1 MPATGV
7 EVWDA
12 DSSRRVARVF
22 LERPAAGLV
31 FGAGHPVAALVC
43 RGRSAHQHALFPAST
58 HGAVAAGPL
67 GAGVHGD
74 QPLPDLADLP
84 RAPARRALGR
94 RAETL
99 RPRLPVSPSA
109 RVRLADAGGRVE
121 KRLGRRADPDRG
133 WG

>member
-12 DSSRRVARVF
+12 DSSRRLPRAF

-67 GAGVHGD
+67 GAAFHGT
-74 QPLPDLADLP
+74 QPLPDLGALP
-84 RAPARRALGR
+84 PAPARRAPGR

-99 RPRLPVSPSA
+99 RPRLPVPPSA
-109 RVRLADAGGRVE
+109 
-121 KRLGRRADPDRG
+121 
-133 WG
+133 